1 MTKLH
6 NNILPINIPTTDGRA
21 FPVRRLYC
29 VGRNYADHVA
39 EMGGNP
45 KTSAPLF
52 FTKSRE
58 TIVQNGALIPFPTKT
73 ENLHYEGEL
82 VVALGQG
89 NAIFGYGCGLDMT
102 RRDLQAAAKDGGKAW
117 DMAKNF
123 DHSAPIGALTPASEI
138 DLTDAT
144 VETRLNSKVVQSAP
158 LSHMIWSVEN
168 IITSL
173 SGFVT
178 LAPGDIIL
186 TGTPAGVGPV
196 QPGDEISV
204 SVTGLDTLSVSYAT
218 STP

>member
-1 MTKLH
+1 M
-6 NNILPINIPTTDGRA
+6 
-21 FPVRRLYC
+21 RRVYC

-58 TIVQNGALIPFPTKT
+58 TIVANGAVIPFPTMT

-82 VVALGQG
+82 VVAIGAG

-102 RRDLQAAAKDGGKAW
+102 RRDLQAAAKAGGKAW

-123 DHSAPIGALTPASEI
+123 DHSAPIGALTPATKI
-138 DLTDAT
+138 DLAGAAL
-144 VETRLNSKVVQSAP
+144 ETRLNGKMVQSAP

-168 IITSL
+168 IIKSL

-186 TGTPAGVGPV
+186 TGTPAGVGQV

-204 SVTGLDTLSVSYAT
+204 SITGLETLSVSYAT